1 MNNVI
6 TRAISGTAYILIVV
20 CCIIFGPWSFLGLTM
35 LFAIFGAIELT
46 KIDRKKSDNKPRPAA
61 DCLDICG
68 ILFMIVSASLAS
80 NPQIGLESIP
90 AFLIPYTFYLISR
103 AIIEIYSN
111 DDNPIAALGSSA
123 LVQIYIGVPL
133 ATLNLLYNMVGANLV
148 LAMFMF
154 IWINDT
160 GAFCVGSL
168 IGRRRLFE
176 RISPKKSWEGFW
188 GGLVFCIAFSIFFAL
203 VFDKFFYNL
212 PVNIFIAFAIVVSV
226 FATFGDLFESLL
238 KRSAGVKDSGKIMPG
253 HGGILDR
260 IDSLLMVGPICFCF
274 LLIAKSF
281 LN

>member
-1 MNNVI
+1 
-6 TRAISGTAYILIVV
+6 
-20 CCIIFGPWSFLGLTM
+20 
-35 LFAIFGAIELT
+35 
-46 KIDRKKSDNKPRPAA
+46 
-61 DCLDICG
+61 
-68 ILFMIVSASLAS
+68 
-80 NPQIGLESIP
+80 
-90 AFLIPYTFYLISR
+90 
-103 AIIEIYSN
+103 
-111 DDNPIAALGSSA
+111 
-123 LVQIYIGVPL
+123 
-133 ATLNLLYNMVGANLV
+133 MVGANLV